1 VTSSGSKDPLA
12 FEDSGM
18 NHATTQH
25 HTPEVMHS

>member
-1 VTSSGSKDPLA
+1 VISGGAKVPRA

-25 HTPEVMHS
+25 HTSEVMHS